1 MQRGAVIYRADQ
13 KIEGAR
19 FPEEPVVATVD
30 SLNDGRA
37 VEVGIFGC
45 EGIVGI
51 AFFWSV
57 SLAPDK
63 AVVPLSGEWPTRI
76 KVQKIAERIAPAQ
89 PAAQ

>member
-19 FPEEPVVATVD
+19 FPEEPVVGTVD

-45 EGIVGI
+45 EEIVGI
-51 AFFWSV
+51 SIFLVGLITARQGGRASV
-57 SLAPDK
+57 GGVADEDK
-63 AVVPLSGEWPTRI
+63 SP
-76 KVQKIAERIAPAQ
+76 KDC
-89 PAAQ
+89 